1 MIIVR
6 EIVGHY
12 SDEIAFVCVDERR
25 VRTRRELYVEQALLI
40 ITTANN
46 KFNYEILD
54 IFQK

>member
-46 KFNYEILD
+46 KFNYEIPD